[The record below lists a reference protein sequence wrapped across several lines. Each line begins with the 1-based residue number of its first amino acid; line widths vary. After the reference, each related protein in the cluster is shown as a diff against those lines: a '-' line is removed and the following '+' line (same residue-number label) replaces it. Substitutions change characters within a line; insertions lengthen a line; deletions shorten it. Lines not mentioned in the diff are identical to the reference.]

1 MPERAERAKA
11 MSAQQSVIVTGAT
24 SGIGRAIALRFAER
38 GAAITISGR
47 NAKRGEET
55 ALACINAG
63 GDARFVATDL
73 ADPASVAALA
83 EQSQTAFGPPHVL
96 VNSGGILQSGTRVL
110 DQDLDEDEALWKTNY
125 RGTLVACQTVGRMM
139 RDEGRGAMVN
149 IGSLA
154 SFAPL
159 SLPAYTPGKHAVL
172 ALTQILAAELGPHGI
187 RVNAVAP
194 GYTMS
199 DGLKAKIAAGER
211 NPDAIKATTAL
222 RRFVEPSDVADAVE
236 FLCSDRAAAITGV
249 TLPVDAGWLVQAPY
263 ASYLQGN
270 PFKT

>member
-1 MPERAERAKA
+1 
-11 MSAQQSVIVTGAT
+11 MSGRQSIIVTGAT
-24 SGIGRAIALRFAER
+24 SGIGRAIALRFAEG
-38 GAAITISGR
+38 GAAVTVSGR
-47 NAKRGEET
+47 NAERGAEV
-55 ALACINAG
+55 AQACINAG
-63 GDARFVATDL
+63 RDARFITTDL
-73 ADPASVAALA
+73 ADPDSVAALGD
-83 EQSQTAFGPPHVL
+83 QSQTIFGPAHVL
-96 VNSGGILQSGTRVL
+96 VNSGGILQSGTRIL

-125 RGTLVACQTVGRMM
+125 RGTLAACKIMGRMM
-139 RDEGRGAMVN
+139 RAEGRGAIVN

-159 SLPAYTPGKHAVL
+159 SLPAYTPGKHAIL
-172 ALTQILAAELGPHGI
+172 ALTQILAAELGPHGV

-211 NPDAIKATTAL
+211 NPDAIKTTTAL
-222 RRFVEPSDVADAVE
+222 RRFVEPKDVADAVE

-270 PFKT
+270 PFKD